1 MLDSSWYTYAIF
13 HILPWIINTTAPNTG
28 CFRLQVPTRSGCIFP
43 CLCKQCWLETA
54 LSAAWPTIKIYAAA
68 ESIRYTAPRL
78 EMFLSGEK
86 GMKGQQAGIR
96 KGIYGLLNSGLATLL
111 LCLSCFANGEN
122 LIDIYQL
129 AVENDPTYRMGFHQN
144 NASSEV
150 YKQARALLLPTIDL
164 EYSETETSQTIN
176 SSDNAVFGSGST
188 DFPTTEYTITINQ
201 SIYSYANW
209 AGFTQAKTEVK
220 RAASE
225 LEDVRQ
231 DLLLRVAER
240 YFAVLMQQENQ
251 EYVVAEKSAIKQHY
265 NLVQVKHKDGLARI
279 TDLAEAESRYMQAV
293 ADEIESG
300 NDLDDS
306 LWGIKEISGQLPND
320 LQRLSNQLRMTNPQ
334 PADFNEWVQ
343 LAYEQHPR
351 IMMLR
356 QAIEVARHEVRRQK
370 GGHYPTLDLVLSRNQ
385 RETKGS
391 LFGGGSDVETQDIM
405 FRLNVPIFAGGAVSS
420 KSREAAELHN
430 KSKEKLT
437 LEMRA
442 LERETL
448 VAYQGVVGAI
458 ARVEALQKS
467 VQAQELAVHAKSTAY
482 EAGLATTLAVLDSER
497 DLYLARRD
505 SAQARYDYLLYTLRL
520 KRAVGS
526 LSEADLSAINELLD
540 EVAVREGGVSLSAL
554 NYVSLIRDAGL
565 QEQDIRVMADSDA
578 PDSSSM
584 DLSIAESPPL
594 VTVLTKSPVSDHQE
608 YLSDCLF

>member
-1 MLDSSWYTYAIF
+1 
-13 HILPWIINTTAPNTG
+13 
-28 CFRLQVPTRSGCIFP
+28 
-43 CLCKQCWLETA
+43 
-54 LSAAWPTIKIYAAA
+54 
-68 ESIRYTAPRL
+68 
-78 EMFLSGEK
+78 
-86 GMKGQQAGIR
+86 MKGQRVGMR
-96 KGIYGLLNSGLATLL
+96 KGIYGLLNSGLAILL
-111 LCLSCFANGEN
+111 LCSSCFANGED

-129 AVENDPTYRMGFHQN
+129 AIENDPTYRMGFHQN

-209 AGFTQAKTEVK
+209 ARFTQAKAEVK

-225 LEDVRQ
+225 LENVRQ

-251 EYVVAEKSAIKQHY
+251 EYMLAEKGAIKQHY
-265 NLVQVKHKDGLARI
+265 DLVRIKHKDGLARI

-293 ADEIESG
+293 ADEIESR

-306 LWGIKEISGQLPND
+306 MRGIKEISGQLPNK
-320 LQRLSNQLRMTNPQ
+320 LQKLSNQLKMSSPQ

-351 IMMLR
+351 IVMLR

-370 GGHYPTLDLVLSRNQ
+370 GGHYPTLDLVLRRNQ

-430 KSKEKLT
+430 KSKEELT

-448 VAYQGVVGAI
+448 AAYRGVIGAI

-482 EAGLATTLAVLDSER
+482 ESGLATTLAVLDSER

-505 SAQARYDYLLYTLRL
+505 RAQARYDYLINTLKL

-526 LSEADLSAINELLD
+526 LSEEDLSSINKLLD
-540 EVAVREGGVSLSAL
+540 HVAVGGESVSLNAL
-554 NYVSLIRDAGL
+554 NYASSIRDVEL
-565 QEQDIRVMADSDA
+565 QGQDIRVMAISD
-578 PDSSSM
+578 DLNSNSM
-584 DLSIAESPPL
+584 DLNITESPSRPSGIM
-594 VTVLTKSPVSDHQE
+594 VSASP
-608 YLSDCLF
+608 